1 MPLMSSAVSVS
12 NPGDRADCV
21 GRKQGAG
28 VPTGW
33 WPSSRRTLGAVAALA
48 LLGSGCTTMQTY
60 IGRNA
65 AHKPPAASTV
75 QPVTPAGSAA
85 LKLWAGDAN
94 FQLPEGDF
102 KASLELPKVL
112 QTIKKS
118 GLDFV
123 FFAPSQ
129 KSKFYEDQNTLDSAV
144 QRWREI
150 RQFLETVPEPKPLF
164 LPGLQIVDR
173 AHGNVS
179 LLFLDFAA
187 MTVDLKAKNFRQSPQ
202 LFYYSAKA
210 FGGLLFIDTPFATP
224 VKMPVDAP
232 DRFTSIDRSW
242 RPITDAGRDIK
253 SFPPEIQ
260 AADELAFGLE
270 AYSIPVSV
278 WRDQYGLDNPLHSL
292 VASMQRMDEEIL
304 RRKRRM
310 VPIAGSDSRQG
321 KHLHPTMYIAAPTR
335 TPQALREGML
345 RGRVCIRSPEPCAVR
360 VYADD
365 DGLPQGV
372 GASVKAKQRVELRWQ
387 GEGEVFRNGV
397 SYGAFDSRATV
408 PADSQCSVLR
418 LVVDGGY
425 SAPIYVN
432 CPFADID
439 VLP

>member
-1 MPLMSSAVSVS
+1 M
-12 NPGDRADCV
+12 
-21 GRKQGAG
+21 
-28 VPTGW
+28 
-33 WPSSRRTLGAVAALA
+33 LGALATCA
-48 LLGSGCTTMQTY
+48 LLGSACTTMQTY

-65 AHKPPAASTV
+65 AHKPPAAHTV
-75 QPVTPAGSAA
+75 QPVTPAGSPT

-102 KASLELPKVL
+102 KASLDLPKVL

-123 FFAPSQ
+123 FFTPAQ
-129 KSKFYEDQNTLDSAV
+129 KNRFYEDQTSLDGAV

-164 LPGLQIVDR
+164 LPGLQVVDK
-173 AHGNVS
+173 AHGTVS
-179 LLFLDFAA
+179 LLFLDFPA
-187 MTVDLKAKNFRQSPQ
+187 MTVDLKSKNFRQSPQ
-202 LFYYSAKA
+202 LFFYSAKA
-210 FGGLLFIDTPFATP
+210 FGGLLFIDTPYATP
-224 VKMPVDAP
+224 VRVPVQGP
-232 DRFTSIDRSW
+232 DRFTSQDRSW
-242 RPITDAGRDIK
+242 RPITDGTRDMK
-253 SFPPEIQ
+253 SYPAEIQ
-260 AADELAFGLE
+260 AADELAYGLE

-278 WRDQYGLDNPLHSL
+278 WRDQYGLDNPLFSI
-292 VASMQRMDEEIL
+292 VSSMQRMDDEIL
-304 RRKRRM
+304 RRQRRM

-321 KHLHPTMYIAAPTR
+321 KHLHPTMYIAAPSR

-372 GASVKAKQRVELRWQ
+372 GASIKAKQRIELRWQ

-397 SYGAFDSRATV
+397 SYGAFDGRATV
-408 PADSQCSVLR
+408 PAESQCTVLR

-432 CPFADID
+432 CPFADME